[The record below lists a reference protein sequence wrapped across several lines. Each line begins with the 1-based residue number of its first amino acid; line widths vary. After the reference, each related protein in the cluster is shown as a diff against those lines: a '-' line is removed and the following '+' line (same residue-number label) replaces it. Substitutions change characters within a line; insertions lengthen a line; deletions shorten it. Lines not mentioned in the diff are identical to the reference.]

1 MATCPHCSRSFPGDR
16 LNARHLAVCNP
27 TSSPDVPPCLCG
39 HVATSLT
46 QMKRH
51 KRECALWQ
59 ARDPETAKAEAQARK
74 KATSLARYGV
84 EDASQ
89 APEVIAR
96 REATNVARYGAA
108 NPFSKGAST
117 FQKVQD
123 SMEGKRP
130 ILKGDDNPFSRPEIQ
145 EKARQSM
152 VERYGAANPQQV
164 PTIRARTRDTMHTQ
178 YGGELLGSPVIRA
191 KANVTNLA
199 KYGTTE
205 PSRTPEVVERARQTN
220 LARYGV
226 EWTNQDPDVRRWQLE
241 AMHARYGSHYFAS
254 DEGKLEVRAAL
265 MERYGVEFP
274 GAIDGHWEKA
284 VAAFQERYGVDHPL
298 QLDVFLDKRAET
310 CREVYGVD
318 SPLQNAGVMAKLIE
332 TNRRRYGVDS
342 YLTSDQHKRFNI
354 AKYGVD
360 HPMKNQE
367 YARKHLE
374 RMRTNMNPTLPER
387 LVASYA
393 PSLLYTGNRTFWR
406 WFPTL
411 KKHKNPDFILP
422 GPDPAKPKKGVTRV
436 VEVFGDF
443 WHSRMFTGKA
453 PFDHE
458 QELIEAYADI
468 GIRCL
473 ILWESEVK
481 TDPEGVRARLTEFC
495 GPTW

>member
-1 MATCPHCSRSFPGDR
+1 
-16 LNARHLAVCNP
+16 
-27 TSSPDVPPCLCG
+27 
-39 HVATSLT
+39 
-46 QMKRH
+46 MKRH

-59 ARDPETAKAEAQARK
+59 SRDPEAAKAEAQARK
-74 KATSLARYGV
+74 RATSLARYGV

-108 NPFSKGAST
+108 NPFSKDAST

-123 SMEGKRP
+123 ALDGKRP
-130 ILKGDDNPFSRPEIQ
+130 ILKGAANPFAKPEV
-145 EKARQSM
+145 KAKIATVM
-152 VERYGAANPQQV
+152 VEKYGAANPQQV
-164 PTIRARTRDTMHTQ
+164 PTIRARTRDTMHAQ
-178 YGGELLGSPVIRA
+178 YGGELMGSPVIRA
-191 KANVTNLA
+191 KANITNLA

-220 LARYGV
+220 LTRYGV
-226 EWTNQDPDVRRWQLE
+226 EWTNQDPDVRRRQLE
-241 AMHARYGSHYFAS
+241 TMFARYGNQHYFAS
-254 DEGKLEVRAAL
+254 DEGKREVRAAL

-284 VAAFQERYGVDHPL
+284 MAAFQERYGVDHPL
-298 QLDVFLDKRAET
+298 QLDVFLDKRVET

-318 SPLQNAGVMAKLIE
+318 SPLQNPDVRERWKA
-332 TNRRRYGVDS
+332 
-342 YLTSDQHKRFNI
+342 TSRVNW
-354 AKYGVD
+354 GVD
-360 HPMKNQE
+360 HPMKNRE

-374 RMRTNMNPTLPER
+374 RMGTNMNPTLPER
-387 LVASYA
+387 LVASMA
-393 PSLLYTGNRTFWR
+393 PSLLYTGNRTYWR

-443 WHSRMFTGKA
+443 WHSRMMTGKA

-468 GIRCL
+468 GIQCL

-481 TDPEGVRARLTEFC
+481 ADPEGVRARLAGFC
-495 GPTW
+495 GSTW